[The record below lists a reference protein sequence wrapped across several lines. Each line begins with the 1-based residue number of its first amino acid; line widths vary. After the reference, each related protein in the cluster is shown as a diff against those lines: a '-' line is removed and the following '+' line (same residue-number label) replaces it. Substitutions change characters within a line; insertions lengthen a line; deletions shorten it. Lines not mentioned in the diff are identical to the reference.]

1 MVAEPAKSFDALEAQ
16 ASKVMGV
23 FTAAGFEYVAP
34 AIIQPAD
41 VFLDVVGEGIRG
53 RTYVFNDP
61 EGQELCLRPDVT
73 VPACRLYLER
83 YPRADQKA
91 RFCYNGPV
99 FRFQP
104 GGPDEKNPREFRQ
117 AGIEAFGDTDRE
129 KTEVEILMTAVTTLV
144 AVKLNSYRIRLGDL
158 GIFRALLDA
167 IEMPDR
173 WRRRLAQNFWR
184 KDAFRHELAQLCG
197 QEPRPEP
204 AVTQDFLS
212 RLEVDSLEAATAQVL
227 AHIEERGFALQGTRR
242 IDEVTAQL
250 VDRARD
256 LREPPLRAQDAALI
270 DAYVSIAG
278 APRAAGARIQ
288 DLMTEYNVD
297 LSDAL
302 ETFNRRVSLLQKAG
316 FDWSITEFSAEFGR
330 NLEYYT
336 GFVFQIEVPVF
347 GERAHIAGGGRYDNL
362 VRSVG
367 ADHDVPGVGLAIHTE
382 RLLQAV
388 KAGI

>member
-16 ASKVMGV
+16 ATKVMGV
-23 FTAAGFEYVAP
+23 FTKAGFEYVAP

-41 VFLDVVGEGIRG
+41 VFLDVVGEIIRG
-53 RTYVFNDP
+53 RTYVFTDP
-61 EGQELCLRPDVT
+61 DGEELCLRPDVT

-83 YPRADQKA
+83 YPRADQRA

-104 GGPDEKNPREFRQ
+104 GGEGDHHPREFRQ

-129 KTEVEILMTAVTTLV
+129 AAEVDVLMTAVATLE
-144 AVKLNSYRIRLGDL
+144 AAQLKSYRIRLGDL
-158 GIFRALLDA
+158 GIFNALLSA
-167 IEMPDR
+167 IDMPDR

-184 KDAFRHELAQLCG
+184 RDTFRSELNRLCG
-197 QEPRPEP
+197 REP
-204 AVTQDFLS
+204 APPAAVSSEFLA
-212 RLEVDSLEAATAQVL
+212 RLDVDDPNASVQQVL
-227 AHIEERGFALQGTRR
+227 DHLNENGLVKQGNRSVEEITAH
-242 IDEVTAQL
+242 L
-250 VDRARD
+250 VDQARD
-256 LREPPLRAQDAALI
+256 VREEPLSLRDAELI
-270 DAYVSIAG
+270 DAYVAITG
-278 APRAAGARIQ
+278 VPRAAGARIQ

-297 LSDAL
+297 LGAAL
-302 ETFNRRVSLLQKAG
+302 DVYNRRLSLLQQAG
-316 FDWSITEFSAEFGR
+316 FDWTHVDFSAEFGR

-347 GERAHIAGGGRYDNL
+347 GEHAHIAGGGRYDSL
-362 VRSVG
+362 LRSVG

-388 KAGI
+388 QDGI